1 MASYLT
7 MPPDLA
13 APNLA
18 TQPGAV
24 TPREA
29 CFAPVVVL
37 GGLLVLDAAIGL
49 GVPLLTFVVR
59 AGAAPPEVV
68 RHLLALTVSLAL
80 GGIGIGG
87 GYSPRLLRNRL
98 AQMRACIAGAGA
110 AIAIVAV
117 AARILDNSGAI
128 AWDWALPAALLG
140 LLGLLAGRA
149 AAGAVLA
156 GEPGRRFGLRTVVV
170 GSGPQGTGLMRS
182 LRLSPHPD
190 IRLLGYVDDRR
201 ARATTDADSAPCLGS
216 VTELFALIRGGGVD
230 QVIVALP
237 WSAEDRVLDLIR
249 RLAEWPV
256 HIWLAPDLPGTG
268 GIHLMHILAPP
279 LAGWPSLVKRIED
292 IVVATLALI
301 VFALPMALI
310 ALAIRIDSPGPVL
323 FRQYRTG
330 FNNRDF
336 RMLKF
341 RTIHHHL
348 ADHAARTQVTRHDPR
363 VTRLGAVLRRTS
375 LDELPQIFNVLRGE
389 MSFVGPRPHAPGT
402 HAGGRPFDQVVAHYA
417 ARHRVRPGMTGLA
430 QVRGLRGETETE
442 DKLVRRIDSDLE
454 YIENWSL
461 WLDLVV
467 LARTAATVLGMRN
480 AY

>member
-13 APNLA
+13 TPV
-18 TQPGAV
+18 GAV
-24 TPREA
+24 AARDETQA
-29 CFAPVVVL
+29 CFTPIAML
-37 GGLLVLDAAIGL
+37 GGLLVLDAGIGAGL
-49 GVPLLTFVVR
+49 PLLSFLALT
-59 AGAAPPEVV
+59 GTAPPEVV
-68 RHLLALTVSLAL
+68 RHLLALTVALAI

-87 GYSPRLLRNRL
+87 GYSPRLLHNL
-98 AQMRACIAGAGA
+98 PAQMRACAAGTGA

-117 AARILDNSGAI
+117 AACILDNSRTI
-128 AWDWALPAALLG
+128 TWDWALPAALLA

-149 AAGAVLA
+149 AVGATLA
-156 GEPGRRFGLRTVVV
+156 GEPGRRFGLRTVVI
-170 GSGPQGTGLMRS
+170 GGGPQGAGLMRS

-201 ARATTDADSAPCLGS
+201 ARAMAGPDPALRLGSTTD
-216 VTELFALIRGGGVD
+216 LFALIRDGGVD

-237 WSAEDRVLDLIR
+237 WSAEDRVLHLIR

-256 HIWLAPDLPGTG
+256 HIWLAPDLPGTDG
-268 GIHLMHILAPP
+268 THLVHILAPP
-279 LAGWPSLVKRIED
+279 LAGWSSLVKRIED
-292 IVVATLALI
+292 IAVALLALI

-310 ALAIRIDSPGPVL
+310 ALAIRIDSPGPIL

-341 RTIHHHL
+341 RTMHHHL
-348 ADHAARTQVTRHDPR
+348 ADDAARAQTTRGDPR

-375 LDELPQIFNVLRGE
+375 LDELPQIFNVLRGQ

-402 HAGGRPFDQVVAHYA
+402 RAGGRPFDQVVAHYA

-442 DKLVRRIDSDLE
+442 DKLVRRVDSDLE

-467 LARTAATVLGMRN
+467 LARTAVTVLGMQN